1 VRDRIGGGDAFVA
14 GLLWGLIV
22 DAGVPESLA
31 RGTALAALKQ
41 TVAGDLARFTPDEV
55 MEVIANPN
63 KVLVR

>member
-1 VRDRIGGGDAFVA
+1 
-14 GLLWGLIV
+14 LLEE
-22 DAGVPESLA
+22 AGVPDSLV

-41 TVAGDLARFTPDEV
+41 TVAGDLARFTPAEV